1 MPRRARIIVALASML
16 MAACGGNPVVQE
28 AALRPLWL
36 NIEPAESGY
45 ALRVEQE
52 AVARDE
58 LDAAL
63 LRHAMAANPQ
73 LSAEEARRE
82 VRIFVR
88 GHPGMSVSASVS
100 AFEELM
106 PVLERF
112 GKVGVVAEDR
122 VD

>member
-1 MPRRARIIVALASML
+1 
-16 MAACGGNPVVQE
+16 VVQE

-88 GHPGMSVSASVS
+88 GHRGMSVSASVS